1 MKKYGKYFAILS
13 VLAALCFTGCSDLS
27 IQDNNLNEDQNITE
41 QKNGDVSV
49 SMFIPDYRAIATSR
63 AIAPQTKYA
72 RLKIKSSY
80 GKYFGNEIISEI
92 KDEDLTDVE
101 GGSEAGLPG
110 KIWKAK
116 FSVPL
121 GTYSVGKLMVEL
133 LDADKNV
140 ITSGSN
146 STEVKVSE
154 STSGTCSFFTVPQSA
169 ENNKGSLALNEM
181 KFFKVS
187 NPLVGEK
194 IRAVEAELN
203 GGIVIRFNKDGT
215 FGEVLSGFAK
225 DTEFDVTDKTVGSY
239 YGIWAKD
246 NAVDSYSVRLYLS
259 RNIVTADSPIIEE
272 FNDNL
277 DLNIWHLNGYEAGDT
292 VSPESAKTTNTRTY
306 EHENANSIKFG
317 NLTKNVYVSQSSAVT
332 FSFYPDSK
340 SSYGTVSFFINNEKK
355 GAWQGKGLRQTY
367 TFTLPEAGEY
377 ELKWISTASY
387 LDKVSIVA
395 DVVKGVEITPK
406 GMQTVIAGQE
416 YTFTANAL
424 REDGSVIEGKS
435 VTETKTFTG
444 TGKQT
449 FNMEVDG
456 ISAEATVNVIA
467 DDITSPVE
475 LMGKTYS
482 GITSEPTGSVANQ
495 CPNKDYKK
503 LEVTYPTGN
512 SFEADGFF
520 PLKLKVNNPDNNQ
533 FIAVSVSGGNHSEE
547 ESYVYRGNPTTT
559 EGELETRIWLRWGKG
574 TYTVKVY
581 DAVTVGWNYSKVDGT
596 KSDDGSVTYY
606 GDNVASVTRYTDNPS
621 VTFTV
626 NNTRDEDGT
635 YLYPSNVIQCD
646 DVAIMNKAADLTAGL
661 TDTNAK
667 IKAIHDWI
675 VTSKFYDYDSLN
687 GARKRQD
694 AVAVMEYG
702 MCVCEGYANLTAAL
716 LRNCGIQV
724 KFISST
730 SLIHGWNEVNVGTSE
745 SPDWR
750 LLDSTWDDP
759 TLNGTTDGGPY
770 FVSYDNYLLEDL
782 QGGSRA
788 HTGGSEL
795 VSRAVRPSYGHIG
808 GVENTAY

>member
-1 MKKYGKYFAILS
+1 MKKIKLILLP
-13 VLAALCFTGCSDLS
+13 VLAALLLAGCSG
-27 IQDNNLNEDQNITE
+27 IIEADNQTE
-41 QKNGDVSV
+41 HQKEETVVIEEKIGNVSV
-49 SMFIPDYRAIATSR
+49 SMFIPDYNKITSR
-63 AIAPQTKYA
+63 VIAPQTRYA
-72 RLKIKSSY
+72 RLRLSKFSNQDTI
-80 GKYFGNEIISEI
+80 EI
-92 KDEDLTDVE
+92 KDEDLSDVE
-101 GGSEAGLPG
+101 NAESIGLPG

-116 FSVPL
+116 FSAPV
-121 GTYSVGKLMVEL
+121 GTYKEGELVIEL
-133 LDADKNV
+133 LDSDKKV
-140 ITSGSN
+140 ITSGEN
-146 STEVKVSE
+146 SIEITISE
-154 STSGTCSFFTVPQSA
+154 EQPSSGTFFTVPQSA
-169 ENNKGSLALNEM
+169 DNNKGSLALNEM

-187 NPLVGEK
+187 NPVVGEK
-194 IRAVEAELN
+194 ICVVESELN
-203 GGIVIRFNKDGT
+203 GAQIIRFNKDGT
-215 FGEVLSGFAK
+215 FGEIVTGFEK

-246 NAVDSYSVRLYLS
+246 NAVDSYSVRLFLS
-259 RNIVTADSPIIEE
+259 RNIVTADSHIIEE

-277 DLNIWHLNGYEAGDT
+277 DLNIWQLSGYKAGDT
-292 VSPESAKTTNTRTY
+292 VSPELAKTTNKITY

-317 NLTKNVYVSQSSAVT
+317 TLTKNVYVSQPSAVT

-340 SSYGTVSFFINNEKK
+340 SSYGTVSFFINNEQK
-355 GAWQGKGLRQTY
+355 GKWQGKGLRQTY

-377 ELKWISTASY
+377 ELKWTSATSY

-395 DVVKGVEITPK
+395 DVVKSVEITPK

-424 REDGSVIEGKS
+424 REDGSVIEEKS
-435 VTETKTFTG
+435 VTEKKTFTG

-467 DDITSPVE
+467 DYITSPVE

-482 GITSEPTGSVANQ
+482 GITSTPSGSVANL
-495 CPNKDYKK
+495 CPSEDVKK

-512 SFEADGFF
+512 SFDADGFF
-520 PLKLKVNNPDNNQ
+520 PLKLKVNNPDNHQ

-581 DAVTVGWNYSKVDGT
+581 DAISVYWDYSSVDGT

-606 GDNVASVTRYTDNPS
+606 GENVAGVNRYPNNPS

-626 NNTRDEDGT
+626 NNARDEDGT

-646 DVAIMNKAADLTAGL
+646 DIAIMNKAADLTAGL

-675 VTSKFYDYDSLN
+675 VTSKFYDYDSFN

-724 KFISST
+724 KYIVST
-730 SLIHGWNEVNVGTSE
+730 SINHGWNEVNVGTSE

-759 TLNGTTDGGPY
+759 SLDGNTDGGPY
-770 FVSYDNYLLEDL
+770 FVSYDNYLLED
-782 QGGSRA
+782 QGGSKS
-788 HTGGSEL
+788 HTGGSED